1 MHVRETPDFTPAD
14 TAQLAAVGITPDQA
28 AAQLAQLRRPP
39 APIRLVRAATVGDGI
54 EQFTAARR
62 DEVVELIDRGDAAA
76 AEGRVLKFVP
86 ASGAATRMFKDLISA
101 WQGTRPPSETPAAR
115 EFFARLDEFPFAGEL
130 RQRSGLDRTP
140 ATEAEER
147 AVLKALLVDLQ
158 MAELPK
164 ALVPFHRSDRVR
176 TAFEEQL
183 LEGTRYVRDTG
194 GISRLHFTVPAEHL
208 SRFQATLDRVRPH
221 VETRRRGA
229 RLSVSF
235 STQQPSTDTLALDD
249 EGAPFRLADGTLLLR
264 PSGHGALLRNLQD
277 CGGDLVVVKNID
289 NILPDE
295 STAEVVRWKRLLI
308 GYLAGLQAE
317 VFAHL
322 KAVTAPSPSR
332 AALDAARRFAAERF
346 ARVVP
351 AEAGPE
357 GLIRALHR
365 PLRVCGVVRNDGE
378 PGGAP
383 FWVRDADGSERLQI
397 VEPAQVAL
405 DDPEQARLFRG
416 ATHFNPVDLVCGLRG
431 YDGAPF
437 DLDPFVDPETA
448 FVTRK
453 TADGRGLT
461 ALERPGLWNGSM
473 AGWNT
478 VCVEVPAA
486 TFAPVK
492 TVFDLLRP
500 QHQYVPQARALAASA
515 QDVSGTVLIIDD
527 QPMNQRLLAR
537 ILEKAGLRTC
547 VAGDGDRGLDLLSTQ
562 PVDLVLLDIVLPG
575 LDGYEI
581 LGRMLANPATKDIPV
596 VLISSLDTVADKVR
610 GMELG
615 AADYVTK
622 PFDAQ
627 EVLARVKAQLR
638 IRHLAASLSRSHEQL
653 LSREQAMIE
662 ELRAAAEVQKHLLPG
677 VDLTHSRLIAGSL
690 FEPSL
695 AIGGDIFNVIEL
707 AGGDTLI
714 YMADVSGHGVA
725 SALLTMSLAQWLSSF
740 AATRTDAAV
749 PSPAAI
755 LQSLEG
761 EYPFERFGKYFSIVI
776 AVVTPVTG
784 HVRYSAAG
792 HPPPL
797 VIRRAGGADW
807 LNAGGPVIGMGFGLP
822 FDEGTCDLAPGDRLL
837 FYTDGLPEDLDSAG
851 VRFGSDNLV
860 RHFTERSAHG
870 LPELCSALG
879 ALLRKRRG
887 DAPAA
892 DDIALLA
899 FERR

>member
-1 MHVRETPDFTPAD
+1 MPDFTPAD
-14 TAQLAAVGITPDQA
+14 LAQLAAVGITPEA
-28 AAQLAQLRRPP
+28 AAEQLARLRRPP
-39 APIRLVRAATVGDGI
+39 APIRLVRAATIGDGI
-54 EQFTAARR
+54 EQFTTTRR
-62 DEVVELIDRGDAAA
+62 GEIAELIDRGDAAA
-76 AEGRVLKFVP
+76 SSGRVLKFVP

-101 WQGTRPPSETPAAR
+101 LHGSRLPSETPAAR

-130 RQRSGLDRTP
+130 RHRSGLDRAP
-140 ATEAEER
+140 MTESEER
-147 AVLKALLVDLQ
+147 LVLRTLLVDLE
-158 MAELPK
+158 MADLPK

-183 LEGTRYVRDTG
+183 LEGTRYARDADG
-194 GISRLHFTVPAEHL
+194 VSRLHFTVPADMV
-208 SRFQATLDRVRPH
+208 SRFETTLADLRPH
-221 VETRRRGA
+221 VESHRRGA

-235 STQQPSTDTLALDD
+235 STQLPATDTLALDD
-249 EGAPFRLADGTLLLR
+249 TGAPFRNADGTLLLR
-264 PSGHGALLRNLQD
+264 PSGHGALLRNLQA

-295 STAEVVRWKRLLI
+295 SSGEVVRWKRLLI
-308 GYLAGLQAE
+308 GYLARLQDE

-322 KAVTAPSPSR
+322 RAINAPAPSPVE
-332 AALDAARRFAAERF
+332 LDAARACAAERF
-346 ARVVP
+346 ARVLPADAGP
-351 AEAGPE
+351 AEITA
-357 GLIRALHR
+357 ALHR

-383 FWVRDADGSERLQI
+383 FWVRDADGRESLQI

-405 DDPEQARLFRG
+405 DDPEQARLFGG

-431 YDGAPF
+431 YDDSAF
-437 DLDPFVDPETA
+437 DLAPFVDPDTA

-453 TADGRGLT
+453 TADSRGLT

-478 VCVEVPAA
+478 ACVEVPAA

-500 QHQYVPQARALAASA
+500 QHQYVRQARLSSTTAEAL
-515 QDVSGTVLIIDD
+515 SGTVLIIDD
-527 QPMNQRLLAR
+527 QPMNQRLLSH
-537 ILEKAGLRTC
+537 ILERAGLRTV
-547 VAGDGDRGLDLLSTQ
+547 VAGDGDRGLELLQTEHI
-562 PVDLVLLDIVLPG
+562 DLVLLDIVLPG

-581 LGRMLANPATKDIPV
+581 LSRMLANPATHDIPV

-638 IRHLAASLSRSHEQL
+638 IRHLAASLSRSHAQLLAREQL
-653 LSREQAMIE
+653 MLE

-677 VDLTHSRLIAGSL
+677 VDLSHSRLIAGSL

-695 AIGGDIFNVIEL
+695 AIGGDIFNALEL
-707 AGGDTLI
+707 PSRDTLV

-725 SALLTMSLAQWLSSF
+725 SALLTMSLSQWLSSF
-740 AATRTDAAV
+740 AGMQSKDTP

-755 LQSLEG
+755 LQSLEV

-776 AVVTPVTG
+776 AVVNPDSG

-797 VIRRAGGADW
+797 LIRRGGTAERLD
-807 LNAGGPVIGMGFGLP
+807 AGGPVIGMGFGLV
-822 FDEGTCDLAPGDRLL
+822 FEEGTCVLAHGDRLL
-837 FYTDGLPEDLDSAG
+837 FYTDGLTEDLNAAG
-851 VRFGSDNLV
+851 VKFGQDHLV
-860 RHFTERSAHG
+860 QYFVDRSAFG
-870 LPELCSALG
+870 LPELCGALG
-879 ALLRKRRG
+879 AMLRTRRG
-887 DAPAA
+887 DAPAS